1 MIHARFRVAAAI
13 LACLVAVSRAAAEE
27 GYDRYYKVLMD
38 NQPAGWMRLQQVVVG
53 ETVTTTREM
62 RFELSRGEVRST
74 ANMKTR
80 FVETP
85 AGKPVSMRS
94 EMAMGASPVVVE
106 YRFGPSDM
114 LVINNPDGARKET
127 RAPLPAGEWLTPSA
141 AAQFV
146 RKRLAGGAKE
156 ITYRSID
163 PLSGLAVDTITL
175 SAITRD
181 RLQVGDRTI
190 EGYRMKSVSSGSPGV
205 VGEDFVDL
213 EGALVSQTAGMGGLV
228 VTTVLAGPEVV
239 NQKIEAPELMVSTF
253 VRPDRPIMDARRVS
267 KATYVLGYSS
277 KDVPSVPETGSQ
289 TTTASDGLLLT
300 VVVDTSTPYEAPAK
314 DWDNQ
319 AYRSH
324 SALLTSDDPKV
335 IELARRAVR
344 EIPEDQVHARAEA
357 IRGAVYRHIRKKDL
371 SVGFAS
377 ATDTVATGQGDCTEH
392 AVLLAAALRAAGI
405 PSRIAGGLIY
415 ADQFAGSRDI
425 FAYHMWAQALIRTD
439 AGPRWVDLD
448 ATLDPPGY
456 DATHL
461 ALVTSA
467 MSDDLAARELLGIAA
482 AMGRLSISV
491 VEVEHR
497 R

>member
-1 MIHARFRVAAAI
+1 MIHARFRAAVGI
-13 LACLVAVSRAAAEE
+13 LACLVAVSRAAAGED
-27 GYDRYYKVLMD
+27 YDRYYKVLMD
-38 NQPAGWMRLQQVVVG
+38 NQAAGWMRLQRVSEG
-53 ETVTTTREM
+53 DTVTTTREM
-62 RFELSRGEVRST
+62 RFELARGEVKST

-94 EMAMGASPVVVE
+94 EMAMGANPVVVE
-106 YRFGPSDM
+106 YTFGPADV
-114 LVINNPDGARKET
+114 LVINNPEGSKKET

-156 ITYRSID
+156 ISYRTID
-163 PLSGLAVDTITL
+163 PLSGLGVETITL

-181 RLQVGDRTI
+181 RLQVGDRAL
-190 EGYRMKSVSSGSPGV
+190 EGYRMKSASSGSPGV

-213 EGALVSQTAGMGGLV
+213 EGSLVSQTAGMGGLV
-228 VTTVLAGPEVV
+228 VTTILAGPEVV
-239 NQKIEAPELMVSTF
+239 DQKVEAPELMVSTF

-267 KATYVLGYSS
+267 KATFVLDYSS
-277 KDVPSVPETGSQ
+277 KDAPSVPETGSQ
-289 TTTASDGLLLT
+289 TTTAADGQRLT
-300 VVVDTSTPYEAPAK
+300 VLVDASMPFEAPAK

-319 AYRSH
+319 AYRLP
-324 SALLTSDDPKV
+324 SALLTSEDPKV

-357 IRGAVYRHIRKKDL
+357 IRGAVHRHIRKKDL
-371 SVGFAS
+371 SIGFAS
-377 ATDTVATGQGDCTEH
+377 AADTVASGQGDCTEH

-405 PSRIAGGLIY
+405 PSRVAGGLIY

-425 FAYHMWAQALIRTD
+425 FGYHMWAQALIQTD
-439 AGPRWVDLD
+439 AGLRWVDLD